1 MWIRFTAGPA
11 PVCLDGRVW
20 RLIRISV
27 LLAILAFV
35 VLGAMVDRW
44 HTTGWDRTLWVG
56 VFPVN
61 ADGRDS
67 TAAYLSKLEPGDF
80 RDVETFL
87 AREAQS
93 WGVGLERPV
102 HVELYPAVDKSPP
115 VLEPGASPPGRM
127 LWSLKA
133 RFYGWRVAG
142 DKLARVRVF
151 MLFHDPEHTFAV
163 PHSLG
168 LQKGLLG
175 IVHAYA
181 GPAYDRTNNVVLA
194 HELLHTL
201 GATDK
206 YDPATSQPLY
216 PQGYAEPE
224 ATPLHPQR
232 FAELMAGRI
241 ATSDDEARM
250 PASLEQ
256 VVVGP
261 ETAREINWI
270 RGP

>member
-1 MWIRFTAGPA
+1 
-11 PVCLDGRVW
+11 VW

-27 LLAILAFV
+27 LLAVLAFV
-35 VLGAMVDRW
+35 ALGAWVDRW
-44 HTTGWDRTLWVG
+44 RTTDWDHTLWVG

-67 TAAYLSKLEPGDF
+67 TAAYIAGLEAADF
-80 RDVETFL
+80 GDVEAFF
-87 AREAQS
+87 AGEAES
-93 WGVGLERPV
+93 WGVALQQPV
-102 HVELYPAVDKSPP
+102 HVELYPVVGEAPP
-115 VLEPGASPPGRM
+115 VLDPGAGLPARM

-133 RFYGWRVAG
+133 RWYASRVVG
-142 DKLARVRVF
+142 DRLAHIRVF
-151 MLFHDPEHTFAV
+151 VLFHDPQRTVAV

-181 GPAYDRTNNVVLA
+181 GRDHQRQNSVVLA

-206 YDPATSQPLY
+206 YDPATAQPLF

-224 ATPLHPQR
+224 ADPLHPQR
-232 FAELMAGRI
+232 LAEIMAGRI
-241 ATSDDEARM
+241 PLSEGDAEM
-250 PASLEQ
+250 PAGLSEA
-256 VVVGP
+256 VVGA

-270 RGP
+270 RRE

>member
-1 MWIRFTAGPA
+1 M
-11 PVCLDGRVW
+11 GRVW
-20 RLIRISV
+20 RLIRISI

-35 VLGAMVDRW
+35 ALGALVDRW
-44 HTTGWDRTLWVG
+44 HTTDWDRTLWVG

-67 TAAYLSKLEPGDF
+67 TAAYLSQLETADF
-80 RDVETFL
+80 RDVEAFF
-87 AREAQS
+87 AREAEA
-93 WGVGLERPV
+93 WGVALERPV
-102 HVELYPAVDKSPP
+102 HVELYPAVDEPPP
-115 VLEPGASPPGRM
+115 VLEHGASLPRRM
-127 LWSLKA
+127 LWSLQA
-133 RFYGWRVAG
+133 RFYSWRVAG

-151 MLFHDPEHTFAV
+151 MLFHDPDHTFEV

-181 GPAYDRTNNVVLA
+181 DPAYDRTNNVVLA

-206 YDPATSQPLY
+206 YDPATSQPLF
-216 PQGYAEPE
+216 PQGYAEPD
-224 ATPLHPQR
+224 ATPLYPQR
-232 FAELMAGRI
+232 FAEIMAGRI
-241 ATSDDEARM
+241 AVSEDEAEM
-250 PASLEQ
+250 PASLAQ
-256 VVVGP
+256 AVVGP

-270 RGP
+270 RRP